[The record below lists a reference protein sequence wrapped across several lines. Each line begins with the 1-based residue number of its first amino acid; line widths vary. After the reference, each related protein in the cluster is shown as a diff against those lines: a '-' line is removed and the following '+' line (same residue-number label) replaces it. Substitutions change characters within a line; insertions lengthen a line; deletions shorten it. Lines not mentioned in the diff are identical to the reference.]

1 MNFLER
7 HAPIIL
13 LIEEDD
19 FDRTTLTRMLKEA
32 GFSVIATNRGASVDT
47 FAINHQHVALVLA
60 STGLSD
66 VERIKLDE
74 ALYRIDPFVPVII
87 ASRRPSH
94 RPNSGEDPGRSAAF
108 ARLVAEV
115 RRQLL
120 KKSARSA
127 AQAESFAQAQAPAP
141 AALDEPNVLA
151 TANPELEPSLAAA
164 NDHGSAL
171 YVEGTTANRK
181 DVFFRGLPD
190 APPLVWSGSSQL
202 KSFPNL
208 DPRSHVARLRKA
220 RKARWKRVRRVGM
233 MVAAAGVAPLVVPP
247 LMEMRPQI
255 ARAIAQY
262 VPLAAPPLAS
272 ASVSERMGVVPL
284 VSSAHVSRSRVAD
297 DLRALQ
303 SKISA
308 NRQR

>member
-32 GFSVIATNRGASVDT
+32 GFSVIATNRGASADT
-47 FAINHQHVALVLA
+47 FAINHQHIALVLA

-74 ALYRIDPFVPVII
+74 SLYRIDPFVPVII
-87 ASRRPSH
+87 ASRRASH
-94 RPNSGEDPGRSAAF
+94 RPNSGEDSGRTAVFNA
-108 ARLVAEV
+108 LVAEV
-115 RRQLL
+115 QRQLL

-141 AALDEPNVLA
+141 APESEREPEPALSIEA
-151 TANPELEPSLAAA
+151 T
-164 NDHGSAL
+164 
-171 YVEGTTANRK
+171 TTDRK

-190 APPLVWSGSSQL
+190 APPLVWGGSSQL

-208 DPRSHVARLRKA
+208 DPRNHVARLRKA

-233 MVAAAGVAPLVVPP
+233 MVAAAGVAPLIVPP

-272 ASVSERMGVVPL
+272 ASVSERMGVVSL
-284 VSSAHVSRSRVAD
+284 VSSTHVSRSRVAD
-297 DLRALQ
+297 DLRAIQ
-303 SKISA
+303 SRIGA